1 MKKNMSTFDR
11 VIRYVVAIVFFLLY
25 ISGAVTGVLAIILL
39 SLGIIL
45 IATSF
50 FSFCPLYTLLGMRTL
65 KSHSH

>member
-1 MKKNMSTFDR
+1 MKKNMNTLDR
-11 VIRYVVAIVFFLLY
+11 GVRYVVAIVFFLLY
-25 ISGAVTGVLAIILL
+25 IGGVVTGILAIILL

-65 KSHSH
+65 KSHSR